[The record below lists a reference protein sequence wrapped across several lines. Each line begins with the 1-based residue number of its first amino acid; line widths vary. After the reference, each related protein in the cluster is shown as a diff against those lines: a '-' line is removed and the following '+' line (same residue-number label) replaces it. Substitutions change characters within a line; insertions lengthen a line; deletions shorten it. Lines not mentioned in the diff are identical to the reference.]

1 MTLVD
6 RLASHSAES
15 ADWPALQWP
24 GGALGYAGLLG
35 LVRQTSAML
44 LERGIRVLAVDLAN
58 SPAWVALDIA
68 ALHAGVCLVPLPP
81 FFSTGQLAHAL
92 RQSGAEA
99 VVSDDPQQLH
109 RRLGSLLEE
118 HADPVT
124 VGPQQLAWIAVC
136 PNRDTRQQSIPPGVD
151 KITFTSG
158 TTGEPKGVMLSW
170 SQMLPVVAS
179 LVESVRLTRADRHLA
194 LMPLPVLLE
203 NLAGIYAPLWAGA
216 TVSLLPMSRLGMV
229 GTVKTNGEMIAGELH
244 SQRATTAIFTPQTLH
259 ALVEAVENGAA
270 SPALRFAAVGGA
282 PVSPRL
288 LQRACAVGIPVYE
301 GYGLSECC
309 SVVCLNTPDAH
320 RPGSVGR
327 PLGHVRLSI
336 SADGE
341 VLISGQR
348 FAGYLGDDAPSGTVW
363 PSGDLGTIDEDGFLF
378 LSGRRRNVFI
388 TASGR
393 NVAPEWVESEL
404 TLEPAIAQAAVFGEA
419 MPENVAVI
427 VAAEGAAP
435 GAISRAIEG
444 VNTNL
449 PDYARVAHWLPADAP
464 FTRSN
469 GQLTG
474 TGRVRH
480 AAVWQ
485 CYQGPIE
492 TTTLEKSTS

>member
-1 MTLVD
+1 MTLFD
-6 RLASHSAES
+6 RLASIAAGA
-15 ADWPALQWP
+15 ADEPAVQWP
-24 GGALGYAGLLG
+24 GGALSYGSLLS
-35 LVRQTSAML
+35 LVRQTAAML
-44 LERGIRVLAVDLAN
+44 VERGTRVLGVDLDN
-58 SPAWVALDIA
+58 GPAWVVLDLA
-68 ALHAGVCLVPLPP
+68 ALHAGVCLVPLPA
-81 FFSTGQLAHAL
+81 FFSAGQMTHAL
-92 RQSGAEA
+92 RKSGAQA
-99 VVSDDPQQLH
+99 VVSDDPQRLCRQ
-109 RRLGSLLEE
+109 LGSLLDEYPE
-118 HADPVT
+118 PASIGQQQLSWIT
-124 VGPQQLAWIAVC
+124 VGPDPGKSGQ
-136 PNRDTRQQSIPPGVD
+136 TIPPGVD
-151 KITFTSG
+151 KVTFTSG
-158 TTGEPKGVMLSW
+158 TTGEPKGVVLSW
-170 SQMLPVVAS
+170 SQMFPVVAS
-179 LVESVRLTRADRHLA
+179 LVEAVGLTRADRHLA
-194 LMPLPVLLE
+194 LMPLSVLLE
-203 NLAGIYAPLWAGA
+203 NLAGLYAPLWAGA
-216 TVSLLPMSRLGMV
+216 TVSLLPMNRLGTV
-229 GTVKTNGEMIAGELH
+229 GAVKTNGEMIARGLH
-244 SQRATTAIFTPQTLH
+244 SQHATTAIFTPQTLH

-270 SPALRFAAVGGA
+270 APPLRFAAVGGA

-309 SVVCLNTPDAH
+309 SVVCLNTPGAN

-341 VLISGQR
+341 VFISGQR
-348 FAGYLGDDAPSGTVW
+348 FAGYLGDDAPSGTAC

-388 TASGR
+388 TAAGR

-419 MPENVAVI
+419 MSENVAVI

-435 GAISRAIEG
+435 GAISRAIER
-444 VNTNL
+444 VNPTL

-485 CYQGPIE
+485 CYQGRIE
-492 TTTLEKSTS
+492 TTMLEKSTS